1 VTTVARI
8 HYEVP
13 DDLHRRAKA
22 AAALQGVTLKD
33 FLIDALESA
42 TKVAEKSTRRTKGR

>member
-1 VTTVARI
+1 MI

-22 AAALQGVTLKD
+22 AAAIQGVTLKEYVTAA
-33 FLIDALESA
+33 LDAAVERDES
-42 TKVAEKSTRRTKGR
+42 KRK